1 MWWNTILTCIFIR
14 PFLSEIT
21 YRNLDLILNSIFL
34 ISSLFYVKNRR
45 KLEFTSLDKTIIL
58 FSISLLISLFL
69 STNFLNSLKEIYK
82 YFSLI
87 ILFFIVRTADKEE
100 KRTLLFIIIL
110 SALLINIYSLYS
122 LFFVSRYV
130 LNYLN
135 KHRISFPFAEEFL
148 FRQRAFV
155 PFISP
160 NLLANYLVMVII
172 ICLGLIIQKIKRNNI
187 DNLILLT
194 MICLSI
200 CLLSLF
206 FTKSIGGFLTL
217 FFSLLLLFLIKKKYL
232 PLITIILISLL
243 TITIIRTKTDKDF
256 TTPLFSLQKRL
267 SYWDETI
274 SVIKGHP
281 IRGVGIGNFILKET
295 LSAHNSYLQIWAEM
309 GMLSLISWLTMA
321 GIVIKNIKTQLNLK
335 ELNYYHLGLTISGL
349 AFFIHNLI
357 DFSFFIP
364 QASHL
369 WWVIIAL
376 TQTNHLGEQDVP

>member
-1 MWWNTILTCIFIR
+1 M
-14 PFLSEIT
+14 
-21 YRNLDLILNSIFL
+21 
-34 ISSLFYVKNRR
+34 
-45 KLEFTSLDKTIIL
+45 
-58 FSISLLISLFL
+58 
-69 STNFLNSLKEIYK
+69 
-82 YFSLI
+82 
-87 ILFFIVRTADKEE
+87 
-100 KRTLLFIIIL
+100 
-110 SALLINIYSLYS
+110 
-122 LFFVSRYV
+122 
-130 LNYLN
+130 N

-172 ICLGLIIQKIKRNNI
+172 ICLGLIIQKIKQKNI
-187 DNLILLT
+187 DKLILLT
-194 MICLSI
+194 IICLPI

-243 TITIIRTKTDKDF
+243 TITIIRTKTDKEF

-267 SYWDETI
+267 SYWNETI
-274 SVIKGHP
+274 SVIKKHP
-281 IRGVGIGNFILKET
+281 IRGVGIGNFTLKET

-309 GMLSLISWLTMA
+309 GILSLISWLMMV
-321 GIVIKNIKTQLNLK
+321 GILIKDIRTQLNLR
-335 ELNYYHLGLTISGL
+335 ELNYYRLGLMISGL

-364 QASHL
+364 QASYL
-369 WWVIIAL
+369 WWVILAL
-376 TQTNHLGEQDVP
+376 TQTNYLGEQDVS